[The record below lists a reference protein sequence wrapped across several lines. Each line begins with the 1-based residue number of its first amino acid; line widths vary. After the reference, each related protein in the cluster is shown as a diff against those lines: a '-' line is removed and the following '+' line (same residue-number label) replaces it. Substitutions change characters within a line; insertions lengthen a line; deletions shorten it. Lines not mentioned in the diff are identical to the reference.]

1 MKGILKN
8 LAILSLVASLGAC
21 STYTTIAE
29 RDEYA
34 QPKWYANCVEAGA
47 EGWFWWKKEMAY
59 ACGAGE
65 SIFQQAAEEQMY
77 AIAMNNFAKR
87 INSEVNSETI
97 LEFKD
102 QNGNE
107 SRQTRT
113 KISYVVNST
122 TIREHIAKETGTF
135 KYQGKMYTFVKLKMD
150 KEIFDALVQ
159 EAKNVKTAQLNNG

>member
-8 LAILSLVASLGAC
+8 IAILGLVASLGAC
-21 STYTTIAE
+21 SSMTTIAE
-29 RDEYA
+29 RDSYA
-34 QPKWYANCVEAGA
+34 QPKWYANCVEAGV
-47 EGWFWWKKEMAY
+47 EGWFWWKQEYAY

-87 INSEVNSETI
+87 INSEVNSETK

-102 QNGNE
+102 NNGSE
-107 SRQTRT
+107 SRQTST
-113 KISYVVNST
+113 VISYVVNNT

-135 KYQGKMYTFVKLKMD
+135 KYQGKMFTFVKLKMD

-159 EAKNVKTAQLNNG
+159 EAKNVKVATINNG

>member
-1 MKGILKN
+1 MIG
-8 LAILSLVASLGAC
+8 ALSLLGA
-21 STYTTIAE
+21 SSSGYVEIAE
-29 RDEYA
+29 RDTYA
-34 QPKWYANCVEAGA
+34 QPKWYASCAQSGT
-47 EGWFWWKKEMAY
+47 EGYFWWTKEYAY

-65 SIFQQAAEEQMY
+65 SIYQQAAEEQMY

-135 KYQGKMYTFVKLKMD
+135 KYQGKMFTFVKLKMD